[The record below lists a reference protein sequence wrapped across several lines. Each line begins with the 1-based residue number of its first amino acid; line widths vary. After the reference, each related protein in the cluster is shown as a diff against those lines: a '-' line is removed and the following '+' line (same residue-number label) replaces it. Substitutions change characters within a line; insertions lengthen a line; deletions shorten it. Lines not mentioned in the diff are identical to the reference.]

1 MYFKLEGGFG
11 NYVSYAD
18 VDPRHLSKIVEIKFE
33 GLKGNAFSGAARS
46 VDWSKLTKLRKIEG
60 VDSDLNSYTFPEKTF
75 SNLEEIKFTKCGLS
89 AETLNSLLDAV
100 PNIETAQNF
109 KFAWDV
115 PSSISTA
122 DLFDDE
128 EEEDAFQLASER
140 IKIIQIAQK
149 KHEQYSGETTD
160 PDEDLDEDISLY
172 SDSDTNTVVSSE
184 SGRSDSSE
192 LLGYL
197 VKSEMDDKFLHQ
209 TEFDENEEIEITYS
223 TNGSADA
230 IMVSPSV
237 FNLMPLREK
246 SMITKIKI
254 NANGMPLLGEVSF
267 DACTNLASLSISN
280 AIIDETYLDAPL
292 LPKLKSLNLDYC
304 GVNVVGVGYFLNND
318 RSKPSV
324 TMLNITKDDG
334 DIFDRMDDGKDAAFV
349 TSEFEQFTQKLQER
363 YQNASIKALTASD
376 DPLFGFYGEE
386 DLFDFFSQTGT
397 SHSDSERLEGH
408 AVANASRLSLENVSQ
423 LDRLYRSGPKSYK
436 AGMQID
442 GDEEPSVG
450 SVQVR
455 RLPEKNLKQL
465 QDDQDA
471 ETLSTLSRGPNI
483 DSGDSGSRRAVH
495 VEPWEYLEDDEEE
508 GKKSGLRAGGKQRT
522 THDLEDRSRSA
533 AGVEV
538 LVTYHPS
545 TSANS
550 SLSIDI
556 PLTQE
561 EFNNLSKSERAQI
574 KALVITGTG
583 PDGPDVGDTIDWSG
597 LSRLE
602 GLRLKGVTV
611 EQPLP
616 EEISFAGLKRIYFE
630 NCGVDSSAFESF
642 SKASPILEEMDAK
655 ALYGLSIIDNSW
667 RDLNE
672 SEKTLIRHT
681 LEQENLYEP
690 DFDSSIQ
697 SAPVSVVTR
706 SYTFEEELKRG
717 DSYHRSSK
725 TISSV
730 NAEDSGIFCFLG
742 NETFSKLYSTLTD
755 MELGQVT
762 RIIYIGTGTN
772 DNAMRQVDWSKL
784 PSLRDVNIEN
794 AAVVGDHSFG
804 DVKFSNLKSIN
815 FKNCRIGLSAIEW
828 FSGSSSVQLSQFGID
843 HCVTNHDE
851 ERDDILRIQ
860 EKVNCRGLFPIKVG
874 EVGELEDDDLDL
886 DSLSEGENPRYTVP
900 LPLSRSF
907 TRNLKTAQ
915 PDILCYYSEERAPI
929 PYSSEFSARF
939 LPLITKIEYRG
950 RGPQDNAM
958 ETVPWAKLTGL
969 ESLFISNASVSDATS
984 FQGQGGKTLFPQLTK
999 MSFDGCK
1006 LGPKAIDGFVKHA
1019 SEDLTELNISSD
1031 CEVASE
1037 SGLQAIEAL
1046 KSRVNS
1052 RTQEDMGRRGM
1063 YSPGSN
1069 RSESSTPRSSSGE
1082 TIHIDYEARNMRQ
1095 PASTVLRSTVE
1106 AGLFPPTHVN
1116 RTTGGRVPPSVHT
1129 AGTTTV
1135 NVHGRYREFMSQ
1147 APELVVDNESEN
1159 SRNYKKLVDDTAA
1172 ALKLIKQENSFYGN
1186 NYRLDANEDE
1196 QTTSITYQNRDR
1208 MATPILDAS
1217 IDTVKVHRGWRQVD
1231 RTISHETRAQI
1242 VLASLGIPPCP
1253 PDIAISNER
1262 SGLGQAIRAEFN
1274 KLKLRPDET
1283 DITVTIKRRR

>member
-1 MYFKLEGGFG
+1 MYCKLEGGFG

-18 VDPRHLSKIVEIKFE
+18 VDRRHLSKIVEIKFE

-60 VDSDLNSYTFPEKTF
+60 VNSDLNSYTFQKKTF

-115 PSSISTA
+115 LSSISTA
-122 DLFDDE
+122 ELFDD

-140 IKIIQIAQK
+140 IEIIQIAQK
-149 KHEQYSGETTD
+149 KHGKDSGETTV
-160 PDEDLDEDISLY
+160 LDEY
-172 SDSDTNTVVSSE
+172 SVVDTEENDDALSEFNFELDEGEDYDSYYSSE
-184 SGRSDSSE
+184 TGDS
-192 LLGYL
+192 Y
-197 VKSEMDDKFLHQ
+197 
-209 TEFDENEEIEITYS
+209 
-223 TNGSADA
+223 
-230 IMVSPSV
+230 
-237 FNLMPLREK
+237 
-246 SMITKIKI
+246 
-254 NANGMPLLGEVSF
+254 
-267 DACTNLASLSISN
+267 
-280 AIIDETYLDAPL
+280 
-292 LPKLKSLNLDYC
+292 
-304 GVNVVGVGYFLNND
+304 
-318 RSKPSV
+318 
-324 TMLNITKDDG
+324 
-334 DIFDRMDDGKDAAFV
+334 
-349 TSEFEQFTQKLQER
+349 
-363 YQNASIKALTASD
+363 
-376 DPLFGFYGEE
+376 
-386 DLFDFFSQTGT
+386 
-397 SHSDSERLEGH
+397 SDSERLEGGF
-408 AVANASRLSLENVSQ
+408 VPKASERNSTLSEKEARRL
-423 LDRLYRSGPKSYK
+423 DTLYHSGLKPKK
-436 AGMQID
+436 TDMQID
-442 GDEEPSVG
+442 GDEESSVE

-471 ETLSTLSRGPNI
+471 ETLSTLSRGPNR
-483 DSGDSGSRRAVH
+483 DSGDSGSRLAVD
-495 VEPWEYLEDDEEE
+495 VEPWEYLEDDVDA
-508 GKKSGLRAGGKQRT
+508 GNKSGLRAGGKQRT

-533 AGVEV
+533 AGVKV

-550 SLSIDI
+550 SLYIDSH
-556 PLTQE
+556 LTQE

-574 KALVITGTG
+574 KALVINGNG

-602 GLRLKGVTV
+602 GLRLKLVTV
-611 EQPLP
+611 EQPLS
-616 EEISFAGLKRIYFE
+616 EKISFAGLKSIYFE

-642 SKASPILEEMDAK
+642 SKASPELEEMDAK
-655 ALYGLSIIDNSW
+655 ALYGLSISDNSW

-672 SEKTLIRHT
+672 SETELILHT
-681 LEQENLYEP
+681 LGQENLYEP

-706 SYTFEEELKRG
+706 SYIFEEELKRG
-717 DSYHRSSK
+717 DSYHRSSN

-815 FKNCRIGLSAIEW
+815 FKNCRIGLSAIER
-828 FSGSSSVQLSQFGID
+828 FSGSSSVQLSQFGMD

-860 EKVNCRGLFPIKVG
+860 EKVNYRGLFPIKVG
-874 EVGELEDDDLDL
+874 EVGEVGEREDDDLDL
-886 DSLSEGENPRYTVP
+886 DSLSEGENPRYKVPVP
-900 LPLSRSF
+900 LSPSF

-984 FQGQGGKTLFPQLTK
+984 FQGQGGKTLFSQLTK

-1069 RSESSTPRSSSGE
+1069 RSESSTPRSS
-1082 TIHIDYEARNMRQ
+1082 
-1095 PASTVLRSTVE
+1095 
-1106 AGLFPPTHVN
+1106 N
-1116 RTTGGRVPPSVHT
+1116 RTTIRSEDGEHNRKQSASRGPSSTGVAAGAAMNRQSLFTSSHAQHRTAGVILPSVRT
-1129 AGTTTV
+1129 AGAIKTEHFQ
-1135 NVHGRYREFMSQ
+1135 NRIRELCSRE
-1147 APELVVDNESEN
+1147 PVLVVGNESVN
-1159 SRNYKKLVDDTAA
+1159 SRDYDKLCCDTEGALRMIQAANPSASENYMLFQKGRETINIAYQADDH
-1172 ALKLIKQENSFYGN
+1172 SM
-1186 NYRLDANEDE
+1186 
-1196 QTTSITYQNRDR
+1196 TS
-1208 MATPILDAS
+1208 ILDAS
-1217 IDTVKVHRGWRQVD
+1217 IDTVRVHRGWREVD
-1231 RTISHETRAQI
+1231 TNISNEARAEI
-1242 VLASLGIPPCP
+1242 IIASLGIPPCP
-1253 PDIAISNER
+1253 PDIAISNESSR
-1262 SGLGQAIRAEFN
+1262 LGRAIRAEFT
-1274 KLKLRPDET
+1274 KLQQDHPE
-1283 DITVTIKRRR
+1283 IIVRRCI